1 MTEYEIHSSANYMT
15 EGGTEEGEYFR
26 SYRWANSTVE
36 AEEMIRTELERHGY
50 YNITVDAI
58 EA

>member
-36 AEEMIRTELERHGY
+36 AEEMIRAELERHGY
-50 YNITVDAI
+50 YI